1 MEEERKKK
9 QSVRRNVFRWKRR
22 WNYDGRRQQDKTMN
36 GTEKRKGLEGREMFL
51 FFFPGKDHTNSLG
64 IQERVI
70 GPSGI
75 FLFLFVLF

>member
-1 MEEERKKK
+1 
-9 QSVRRNVFRWKRR
+9 
-22 WNYDGRRQQDKTMN
+22 MN